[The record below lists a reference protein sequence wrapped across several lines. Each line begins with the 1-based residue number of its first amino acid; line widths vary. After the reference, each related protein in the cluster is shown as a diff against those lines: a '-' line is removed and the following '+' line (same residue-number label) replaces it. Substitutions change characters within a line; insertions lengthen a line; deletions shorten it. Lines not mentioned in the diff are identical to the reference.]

1 MFDIVNHVINITA
14 SFYCFYDFVCQ
25 IPSDLF
31 NHVVRPNCLLV
42 TMTKCHFAGRV
53 CKYGMSTIFTTTL
66 HVIRLYI
73 PTRALCSYGFVSHG
87 QNVSRT
93 LSKLKT
99 TQVIIVHHVVRMTAF
114 TTKSKSRLFWSL
126 SRHEVIIRSRRR
138 QLRRRHRL
146 YVSK

>member
-42 TMTKCHFAGRV
+42 TMTKCHFAGLV

-73 PTRALCSYGFVSHG
+73 PTRALCSYGFVSHAHL
-87 QNVSRT
+87 V
-93 LSKLKT
+93 KT
-99 TQVIIVHHVVRMTAF
+99 EDDASDNSSSCRANDRIHHEEQIEIVLIVV
-114 TTKSKSRLFWSL
+114 TT
-126 SRHEVIIRSRRR
+126 
-138 QLRRRHRL
+138 
-146 YVSK
+146 